1 MQEAVGLLI
10 QYIPFIILFII
21 AAGFAGAS
29 ILLSQLLGPKH
40 PSTDKL
46 EPYESGMVPIG
57 TTKSRFQIRFYL
69 VAMLFILFDIEI
81 VFLYPWAVIYVSAGA
96 AKMFLLLEMA
106 VFLGVL
112 IIGYIYIWKKG
123 ALDLDVSE

>member
-1 MQEAVGLLI
+1 MLI

-21 AAGFAGAS
+21 AAGFAGVS
-29 ILLSQLLGPKH
+29 ILLSRLLGPKH
-40 PSTDKL
+40 PSADKL

-69 VAMLFILFDIEI
+69 VAMFFILFDIEI
-81 VFLYPWAVIYVSAGA
+81 VFLYPWAVIFLTAGA
-96 AKMFLLLEMA
+96 AKVFLFFEML

-112 IIGYIYIWKKG
+112 VIGYIYIWKKG
-123 ALDLDVSE
+123 ALDLCIGE